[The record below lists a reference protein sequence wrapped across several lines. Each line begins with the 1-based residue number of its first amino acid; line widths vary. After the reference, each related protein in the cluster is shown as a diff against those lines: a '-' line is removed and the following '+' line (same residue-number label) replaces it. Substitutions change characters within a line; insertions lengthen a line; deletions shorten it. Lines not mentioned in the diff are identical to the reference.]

1 VRRRRGFVLFLV
13 VVIAGVYANTLNG
26 PFVFDD
32 RATVVDNHTIESLT
46 DPAVLRAPTET
57 PTAGRPVVNVLFA
70 LNYALD
76 GRNVVGYHLVNITLH
91 IGCVLLLFALTRR
104 LTNDEWAALAVALLW
119 GVHPLTTEVVNYL
132 TQRTESTMALCMLA
146 TLWAGVRAHDG
157 PRGHR
162 WVWVAIVA
170 CALGMGS
177 KETMVVAPVLVVLMD
192 RAFLYPSFAQAWR
205 QRRSLYLGVAAT
217 WLVLAGLQL
226 TAPRTIS
233 AGLGAHDADLWT
245 YLLNQAAIIPH
256 YFRLAVWPDVLALYY
271 GGPIALTVA
280 DVWPQALLIIGLLAG
295 SAWAWTRWPRAGWL
309 AAVVWLTLAPTS
321 SLIPIV
327 TEVGADR
334 RMYLPLMALV
344 AGAVMLIRLHTREGR
359 RPFVAAALAV
369 VCVLTLSARTIDR
382 NRDYSSSLTLAQT
395 TVDAW
400 PGPGGRSMLG
410 TELANAGRLAE
421 AETQLRLAADQ
432 HPPAR
437 YFLATVL
444 EAQGREDEAVTHYL
458 QFVGGQPGDLDHVL
472 LARGQL
478 ARIYSRRQAWVEARD
493 QYRAMVSAAP
503 EDLELRSVFANTL
516 VRTGD
521 YAEAVAHYQRYL
533 TLAPTDTRAM
543 TGLGIA
549 LSSLGRHDD
558 ALVLFRGVV
567 DAEPGNTAARDN
579 LARALAAAG
588 R

>member
-1 VRRRRGFVLFLV
+1 VRRRLGFALTLV
-13 VVIAGVYANTLNG
+13 VVLAGVYANTLDS

-32 RATVVDNHTIESLT
+32 RGTVLDNPTIESLT
-46 DPAVLRAPTET
+46 DRAVLRAPTET

-70 LNYALD
+70 LNYAMD
-76 GRNVVGYHLVNITLH
+76 GRDVVGYHLVNIALH
-91 IGCVLLLFALTRR
+91 VACALLLFALTRR
-104 LTNDEWAALAVALLW
+104 LTGDEWAAFVVALLW

-132 TQRTESTMALCMLA
+132 TQRTESTMALCLLG
-146 TLWAGVRAHDG
+146 TLWAAVRAHDE
-157 PRGHR
+157 PKRRR
-162 WVWVAIVA
+162 WLWVAIGA

-192 RAFLYPSFAQAWR
+192 RAFLFPTFADAWSH
-205 QRRSLYLGVAAT
+205 RRRLYVGLAAT
-217 WLVLAGLQL
+217 WLVLGALQL
-226 TAPRTIS
+226 TEPRTIS
-233 AGLGAHDADLWT
+233 AGLAAHDANVWT
-245 YLLNQAAIIPH
+245 YLLNQAVIVSH
-256 YFRLAVWPDVLALYY
+256 YFRLAVWPDALALYY
-271 GGPIALTVA
+271 GGPVALTLA
-280 DVWPQALLIIGLLAG
+280 DVWPQALFIVVLLAA
-295 SAWAWTRWPRAGWL
+295 SAWAWTRRPRAGWL
-309 AAVVWLTLAPTS
+309 AAVVWVTLAPTS

-344 AGAVMLIRLHTREGR
+344 AGAVMLIRLYTREGR
-359 RPFVAAALAV
+359 RPYVAAALGV
-369 VCVLTLSARTIDR
+369 VCVITLSARTIAR
-382 NRDYSSSLTLAQT
+382 NTDYASSLTLAQT

-444 EAQGREDEAVTHYL
+444 EALGREDEAITHYL
-458 QFVGGQPGDLDHVL
+458 QFIGEQPAALDQVR
-472 LARGQL
+472 LARGHL
-478 ARIYSRRQAWVEARD
+478 ARIYSRRQAWAEARD

-503 EDLELRSVFANTL
+503 GDLELRSVFANTL

-521 YAEAVAHYQRYL
+521 FAEAVAHYQRYL

-543 TGLGIA
+543 TGLAIA

-558 ALVLFRGVV
+558 ALVLFRRVV
-567 DAEPGNTAARDN
+567 DAEPGNAAARDN